1 LAPLNKKGGKT
12 MKQVLTVMAFIVS
25 FFLCLMPSQVFAWYT
40 QCVNCAC
47 SSSNGGIEVQ
57 WACFKDKDNKDIYK
71 GVLTG
76 VKGLPIGI
84 EDFQRQEKTIS
95 QAMEKTSIIKKSTT
109 QRVST
114 PAEVPAGAGTD
125 TGKENVFSR
134 KQSMSQSK
142 TMGEGIKIDYTL
154 AFVKW
159 VGDHHPFIKDEI
171 RNDPL
176 NILKYL
182 AACDLI
188 MSAYRNGKI
197 ESFIEKFILSRN
209 INDIQNVKLVDEN
222 KLKNLSDPEKS
233 MILTK
238 YISLLLPH
246 IKENSLRI
254 NASLV
259 HSAILEMN
267 PKELDS
273 MANLYI
279 EHIKHIQKLKEPK
292 SVLQLYNENDKESAF
307 AKWLAESKPNV
318 LPHITDLNDRY
329 IVFTSKA
336 FYERIA
342 SPQLAQ
348 EFEKAIANK
357 DESVTKVFHSRFKIA
372 KEKIADVTE
381 NKKLFLV
388 LLMVILIIAIIV
400 FVKNKKKHKTQQ

>member
-1 LAPLNKKGGKT
+1 

-40 QCVNCAC
+40 KCVNCAC
-47 SSSNGGIEVQ
+47 SSSNGGVEVQ
-57 WACFKDKDNKDIYK
+57 WSCFGNKDIYK

-84 EDFQRQEKTIS
+84 EDFQRQEKVVS

-114 PAEVPAGAGTD
+114 PAEIPAGAGTD

-142 TMGEGIKIDYTL
+142 TMGEGIKVDYTL
-154 AFVKW
+154 AFVMW
-159 VGDHHPFIKDEI
+159 IGDHHPFIKDEI

-188 MSAYRNGKI
+188 MRAYRNGKI

-246 IKENSLRI
+246 IRENSYRI

-267 PKELDS
+267 PEELDS
-273 MANLYI
+273 MANLYVD
-279 EHIKHIQKLKEPK
+279 HIKHIQKLKEPK
-292 SVLQLYNENDKESAF
+292 SVLQFYNENDKNTAF
-307 AKWLAESKPNV
+307 EKWLAESKPNV

-336 FYERIA
+336 FYERFSSEI
-342 SPQLAQ
+342 PQLVQ

-357 DESVTKVFHSRFKIA
+357 DESVTKIIHSRFDIA
-372 KEKIADVTE
+372 KEKIADVIG
-381 NKKLFLV
+381 NKKFFLV
-388 LLMVILIIAIIV
+388 LLIIIPVIGIIV
-400 FVKNKKKHKTQQ
+400 FVKFKKKHKTHQ

>member
-1 LAPLNKKGGKT
+1 
-12 MKQVLTVMAFIVS
+12 MKQVLTVMASIVTV
-25 FFLCLMPSQVFAWYT
+25 FLCFIPSQVFAWYT
-40 QCVNCAC
+40 QCVNGAC
-47 SSSNGGIEVQ
+47 NSSNGGIEVQ
-57 WACFKDKDNKDIYK
+57 WQQTHPNNIYK

-84 EDFQRQEKTIS
+84 EDFQRQEKVVS
-95 QAMEKTSIIKKSTT
+95 QSMEKTSIIKKTTT
-109 QRVST
+109 QKVST

-125 TGKENVFSR
+125 TGKENIFAK
-134 KQSMSQSK
+134 KQSMSQTK
-142 TMGEGIKIDYTL
+142 VMGEGVKVDYTL

-159 VGDHHPFIKDEI
+159 LGDHHPFIKDEI
-171 RNDPL
+171 RNDPI
-176 NILKYL
+176 NVLKYL

-188 MSAYRNGKI
+188 MNAYRNGKI

-246 IKENSLRI
+246 IKENSYRI

-259 HSAILEMN
+259 HSAIVEMN
-267 PKELDS
+267 PEELDS

-292 SVLQLYNENDKESAF
+292 SVLQLYNENDKGAAF
-307 AKWLAESKPNV
+307 AKWLAESKPYV

-336 FYERIA
+336 FYERYA
-342 SPQLAQ
+342 SEIPQLEQ

-357 DESVTKVFHSRFKIA
+357 DESVTKVIHSKFEIV
-372 KEKIADVTE
+372 KEKLADVTG
-381 NKKLFLV
+381 NKKFFLI
-388 LLMVILIIAIIV
+388 LLIPVIGAIGAILYI
-400 FVKNKKKHKTQQ
+400 KKKRKTHQ